1 MKQKITVLGL
11 CAMLFALW
19 SSAEAQQTEA
29 KVPPSPVRGEL
40 SLSNSEQKPLPNQ
53 HKYKSGT
60 QLTHDLSRVAVL
72 VTRRQD
78 LTVEQPIKF
87 ELIINLKTAKQ
98 IGLTIPQ
105 NMLARADRVIR

>member
-1 MKQKITVLGL
+1 MSSGEWIETEKKMKQKITVLGL

-29 KVPPSPVRGEL
+29 KVPPSPVRGEI
-40 SLSNSEQKPLPNQ
+40 SLFNSEQKPLPNQ
-53 HKYKSGT
+53 HKYKSRT

-78 LTVEQPIKF
+78 LNGRP
-87 ELIINLKTAKQ
+87 LIL
-98 IGLTIPQ
+98 L
-105 NMLARADRVIR
+105 LSSR